1 MPFQA
6 RLGPLGTDP
15 MTTEALRDLPSRQ
28 KSVTLQHRFDQP
40 DGLGRMIRWRRTSSS
55 VSARTR
61 GIPWQSRAVTER
73 VLSTRELNRALL
85 ARQLLLGRSP
95 APLVRAIERI
105 GGLQTQ
111 YAPSAYVSL
120 WSRLKD
126 FRREA
131 LTTAL
136 YRRRVV
142 QATLM
147 RVTIHIV
154 SAHDFP
160 LFAAGIRKDRRDW
173 WLRVHRK
180 EIDGIDMEAAA
191 ARVRA
196 LLAEG
201 PRRGSQL
208 KDRLSADDFPPV
220 VWSGVGLWVD
230 VVRVPPSG
238 TWEQRRADLYGLADE
253 WLDGPRPT
261 EAEGLEHLIRRYLE
275 GFGPGSAKDVAS
287 WAGLSVTRI
296 LSAVERMRLRRFR
309 DEQGGELLDVPGA
322 PLPDRETQAPVR
334 FLPTWDATLLVHARR
349 AQILPELHRP
359 LVFDTSTPHSVSTF
373 LVDGAV
379 AGTWRYERGRVALEL
394 FDPLPRSAR
403 RELEDEA
410 KHLAA
415 FHGD

>member
-1 MPFQA
+1 
-6 RLGPLGTDP
+6 
-15 MTTEALRDLPSRQ
+15 
-28 KSVTLQHRFDQP
+28 
-40 DGLGRMIRWRRTSSS
+40 
-55 VSARTR
+55 
-61 GIPWQSRAVTER
+61 VTER

-85 ARQLLLGRSP
+85 ARQLLLQRSP
-95 APLVRAIERI
+95 APLARAIERI
-105 GGLQTQ
+105 GGVQTQ

-136 YRRRVV
+136 HQRRVV

-160 LFAAGIRKDRRDW
+160 LFAAGIRKERRDW
-173 WLRVHRK
+173 WLRTHRK
-180 EIDGIDMEAAA
+180 EIHGIDMEAVA
-191 ARVRA
+191 ARLRG
-196 LLAEG
+196 LLADG
-201 PRRGSQL
+201 PRRASEL
-208 KDRLSADDFPPV
+208 KDRLRADGFPPV
-220 VWSGVGLWVD
+220 AWSGAGLWVD

-238 TWEQRRADLYGLADE
+238 TWEQRRADLYGLAEDL
-253 WLDGPRPT
+253 LDASRPA

-287 WAGLSVTRI
+287 WAGLSLTRI
-296 LSAVERMRLRRFR
+296 LPVVEHMRLRRFR
-309 DEQGGELLDVPGA
+309 DEQGGELLDLPRA
-322 PLPDRETQAPVR
+322 PLPDHETQAPVR
-334 FLPTWDATLLVHARR
+334 FLPTWDATLLVHAHRT
-349 AQILPELHRP
+349 QILPEPYRP

-379 AGTWRYERGRVALEL
+379 AGTWRYEDRRVRLEP
-394 FDPLPRSAR
+394 FDPLPRWAR
-403 RELEDEA
+403 RELQDEA
-410 KHLAA
+410 KRLAA